1 MPAPTILIVEDDV
14 AIREM
19 LRFVLQQENFDIVEA
34 EDAEYAQAQIDL
46 IHPSLILLDWMLPGI
61 SGVEF
66 ARRLKRGAR
75 TRNIPIVL
83 ITARG
88 EETDK
93 VKGLESGAD
102 DYVTKP
108 FSTRELVA
116 RIRAVLR
123 RSSPH
128 ESNEVVESGGLTL
141 NPIVRQVFADGK
153 VVDLGPT
160 EFKLLH
166 FFMTHEGR
174 VYERGQLLDLVW
186 GVNTFVEER
195 TVDVSVRRLR
205 HALEPY
211 GCDNLVQTVRGF
223 GYRFSST

>member
-141 NPIVRQVFADGK
+141 NPIVRQVVADGK

-166 FFMTHEGR
+166 FFITHEGR

>member
-46 IHPSLILLDWMLPGI
+46 IHPSLILLDWMLPGM

-166 FFMTHEGR
+166 FFITHEGR

-205 HALEPY
+205 HALEPH
-211 GCDNLVQTVRGF
+211 GCDNLLQTVRGF

>member
-166 FFMTHEGR
+166 FFITHEGR

>member
-1 MPAPTILIVEDDV
+1 
-14 AIREM
+14 
-19 LRFVLQQENFDIVEA
+19 
-34 EDAEYAQAQIDL
+34 
-46 IHPSLILLDWMLPGI
+46 MLPGI

-166 FFMTHEGR
+166 FFITHEGR

>member
-141 NPIVRQVFADGK
+141 NPTVRQVVADGK

-174 VYERGQLLDLVW
+174 VYERGQ
-186 GVNTFVEER
+186 
-195 TVDVSVRRLR
+195 
-205 HALEPY
+205 
-211 GCDNLVQTVRGF
+211 
-223 GYRFSST
+223 